1 MIAAIPSLAGALS
14 SATSMRGLH
23 EEIAAVRTI
32 FMPRGPLLKQIAWIC
47 QYQLLGNVKRGP
59 VGHENEK
66 GRNTLNIARVPPH
79 FAAICQDHTAGDFFR
94 LT

>member
-1 MIAAIPSLAGALS
+1 
-14 SATSMRGLH
+14 MRGLRG
-23 EEIAAVRTI
+23 EIAAVRTVLI
-32 FMPRGPLLKQIAWIC
+32 TREVSETPIPLLKQIAWIC
-47 QYQLLGNVKRGP
+47 QYQLQGNVKRRP
-59 VGHENEK
+59 VGHGNEK